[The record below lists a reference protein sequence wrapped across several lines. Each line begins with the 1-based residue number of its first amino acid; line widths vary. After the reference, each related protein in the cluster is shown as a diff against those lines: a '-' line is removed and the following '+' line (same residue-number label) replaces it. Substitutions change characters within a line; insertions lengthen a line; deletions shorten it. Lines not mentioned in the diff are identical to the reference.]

1 MTSVTTIA
9 VMVPLLLIGGPSL
22 RDFTLPL
29 MIGVLAGTMSSIFL
43 CSPLYYELATFRR
56 GSQYQRDALKAQKKA
71 QKHQLPD
78 ADDPAVADADALA
91 RAEAKVAKSKEN
103 MQDTVGGEGADDLII
118 PKADTT
124 ARKTDMYKGK
134 KKQSRKS
141 RKQNK

>member
-1 MTSVTTIA
+1 
-9 VMVPLLLIGGPSL
+9 MVPLLVMGGTAL

-29 MIGVLAGTMSSIFL
+29 MVGILAGTMSSIFL
-43 CSPLYYELATFRR
+43 CSPFYYELATFRR
-56 GSQYQRDALKAQKKA
+56 GSQYQRDVAKAQKA
-71 QKHQLPD
+71 QRKQLKEESSVVS
-78 ADDPAVADADALA
+78 DPDALA
-91 RAEAKVAKSKEN
+91 RAEEKVAKSKEN
-103 MQDTVGGEGADDLII
+103 MSDAVDGEGAEDLYI